1 MKKVALLSILILLN
15 LNFVLAQDE
24 DPQILKRDVGFNT
37 TFIVQGIL
45 QSDQTPFSLMFK
57 KYVAE
62 NKAIRIGVDLFFNLD
77 DTDGYPGSTTYFNAS
92 AGSFAIAIGKE
103 YQKPIDERWVWYFGG
118 DSVPFFAFN
127 NQEQYQNGN
136 LYSESESSSVGVS
149 LRPFLGIRFNLNSRL
164 YLSAEANVGLQYAY
178 QKNMV
183 KYADTADP
191 YVDSQSNNFSFTMNP
206 ASGLFL
212 YYRF

>member
-1 MKKVALLSILILLN
+1 MKKIALLSVIVLLN
-15 LNFVLAQDE
+15 LNFVFAQE
-24 DPQILKRDVGFNT
+24 EVPQAYQRDIGFNT
-37 TFIVQGIL
+37 TFILQGVL
-45 QSDQTPFSLMFK
+45 QSDQTPFSLMLK

-77 DTDGYPGSTTYFNAS
+77 DTDGYAGSTTYFNTS
-92 AGSFAIAIGKE
+92 VGSLSIAIGKE

>member
-1 MKKVALLSILILLN
+1 MKTTTLLSVIVLLN
-15 LNFVLAQDE
+15 VTFVFAQE
-24 DPQILKRDVGFNT
+24 EVPQTYKKDIGFNT
-37 TFIVQGIL
+37 TFILQGVL
-45 QSDQTPFSLMFK
+45 QSDQTPFSLMLK
-57 KYVAE
+57 KYIAE
-62 NKAIRIGVDLFFNLD
+62 NKAIRIGVDLFFDLD
-77 DTDGYPGSTTYFNAS
+77 DTDSNAGSTAYFNTS
-92 AGSFAIAIGKE
+92 AGTLSLAIGKE

-118 DSVPFFAFN
+118 DSVPFYTFN
-127 NQEQYQNGN
+127 NQDYYQGGDLNA
-136 LYSESESSSVGVS
+136 ETESSSVGVS
-149 LRPFLGIRFNLNSRL
+149 LRPFLGIRFNLNPRL

-183 KYADTADP
+183 KYTGTSDP

>member
-1 MKKVALLSILILLN
+1 MKKVALLSITILLN
-15 LNFVLAQDE
+15 LNFALAQEE
-24 DPQILKRDVGFNT
+24 DPQIYKRDVGFNT

-62 NKAIRIGVDLFFNLD
+62 NKAIRIGLAAFFNLD
-77 DTDGYPGSTTYFNAS
+77 NTHAFSGSTSYYNTS
-92 AGSFAIAIGKE
+92 VGSLYLTIGKE
-103 YQKPIDERWVWYFGG
+103 YQKPIDKRWTWYFGG
-118 DSVPFFAFN
+118 DSVPFFSFN
-127 NQEQYQNGN
+127 NQDLYQSGN

-149 LRPFLGIRFNLNSRL
+149 LRPFLGIRFNLNPRL
-164 YLSAEANVGLQYAY
+164 YLSAEANVGLTYAY
-178 QKNMV
+178 TKNMV
-183 KYADTADP
+183 Q
-191 YVDSQSNNFSFTMNP
+191 YVDTIEPFVDRVSNNFSFTTNP

>member
-1 MKKVALLSILILLN
+1 MKKVALFSVILLLN
-15 LNFVLAQDE
+15 LNFVFAQE
-24 DPQILKRDVGFNT
+24 EVPQTYHKDIGFNT
-37 TFIVQGIL
+37 TFILQGVL

-62 NKAIRIGVDLFFNLD
+62 NKAIRIGVDLYLNVD
-77 DTDGYPGSTTYFNAS
+77 DTNGYGSSSYFS
-92 AGSFAIAIGKE
+92 TSVGSFAIAIGKE
-103 YQKPIDERWVWYFGG
+103 YQKPIDKRWTWYFGG
-118 DSVPFFAFN
+118 DSVPFYTFN
-127 NQEQYQNGN
+127 NQDYYQSGDLN
-136 LYSESESSSVGVS
+136 SESESSSVGVS

-178 QKNMV
+178 KKNMLQ
-183 KYADTADP
+183 
-191 YVDSQSNNFSFTMNP
+191 YVDSTDPIVDSQTNNFSFTTNP

>member
-1 MKKVALLSILILLN
+1 MKKVTLLSVILLLN
-15 LNFVLAQDE
+15 LSFVFAQEEVPRTFQKD
-24 DPQILKRDVGFNT
+24 IGFNT
-37 TFIVQGIL
+37 TFILQGIL
-45 QSDQTPFSLMFK
+45 QSDQTPFSLMLK

-62 NKAIRIGVDLFFNLD
+62 DKAIRIGIDFSFNLD
-77 DTDGYPGSTTYFNAS
+77 DTNGYPGSAAYFNTS
-92 AGSFAIAIGKE
+92 AGTLSLAIGKE
-103 YQKPIDERWVWYFGG
+103 YQKPIDKRWVWFFGG
-118 DSVPFFAFN
+118 DSVPFFTFN
-127 NQEQYQNGN
+127 NQDYYQNGDLN
-136 LYSESESSSVGVS
+136 SESESSSVGVS

-183 KYADTADP
+183 QYADTVEP